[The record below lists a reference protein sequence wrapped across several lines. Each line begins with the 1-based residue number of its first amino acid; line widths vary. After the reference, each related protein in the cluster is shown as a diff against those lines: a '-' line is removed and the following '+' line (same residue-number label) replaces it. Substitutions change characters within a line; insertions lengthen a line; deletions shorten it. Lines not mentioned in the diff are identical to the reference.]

1 LSGPCCGGKFG
12 SKERP
17 NCCLLSAA
25 AFRRSG
31 DGTRR
36 TRRQF
41 SSKFERSEET
51 MKNLQGKWVLVTGAS
66 SGLGVEFAKLF
77 AERNAN
83 LVLVA
88 RRTGPM
94 EQLAEELRRA
104 QSVQLLV
111 IGMDLS
117 RPGAAAELKAQL
129 DARGIGIEVLVN
141 NAGFGMYGE
150 FLDQSVEKITEMMRL
165 NIMTLTELT
174 HIFGQEMANR
184 GHGQILLVASVLGY
198 QAVPGYAAYAA
209 SKGYVLL
216 LGEALHQELAPRG
229 VSVTT
234 VSPGRTATDFGAIA
248 GEKSSFLLNALTMKP
263 RVVAKTGLL
272 AAMRDK
278 ASVVP
283 GFLNKVN
290 VFTDRVMP
298 RSMQRIVFGKVM
310 AG

>member
-1 LSGPCCGGKFG
+1 
-12 SKERP
+12 
-17 NCCLLSAA
+17 
-25 AFRRSG
+25 
-31 DGTRR
+31 
-36 TRRQF
+36 
-41 SSKFERSEET
+41 

-174 HIFGQEMANR
+174 HIFGQ
-184 GHGQILLVASVLGY
+184 G
-198 QAVPGYAAYAA
+198 
-209 SKGYVLL
+209 
-216 LGEALHQELAPRG
+216 
-229 VSVTT
+229 
-234 VSPGRTATDFGAIA
+234 TA
-248 GEKSSFLLNALTMKP
+248 KSCSWRACWDIRRCP
-263 RVVAKTGLL
+263 D
-272 AAMRDK
+272 MR
-278 ASVVP
+278 P
-283 GFLNKVN
+283 
-290 VFTDRVMP
+290 MP
-298 RSMQRIVFGKVM
+298 RARGMCFSWARRSIKNWHLAVCR
-310 AG
+310 

>member
-1 LSGPCCGGKFG
+1 M
-12 SKERP
+12 E
-17 NCCLLSAA
+17 
-25 AFRRSG
+25 
-31 DGTRR
+31 
-36 TRRQF
+36 
-41 SSKFERSEET
+41 
-51 MKNLQGKWVLVTGAS
+51 NLHGKWALITGAS

-88 RRTGPM
+88 RRTEHM
-94 EQLAEELRRA
+94 EQLAEALRKE
-104 QSVQLLV
+104 QSVQALV

-117 RPGAAAELKAQL
+117 QPRAAAELKAQL

-141 NAGFGMYGE
+141 NAGFGLYGE

-165 NIMTLTELT
+165 NIMSLTELT
-174 HIFGQEMANR
+174 HVFGREMANR
-184 GHGQILLVASVLGY
+184 GHGRILLVASVLGY

-216 LGEALHQELAPRG
+216 LGEALHQELAARG

-234 VSPGRTATDFGAIA
+234 ISPGKTATAFGAIA
-248 GEKSSFLLNALTMKP
+248 GEKSSLLLKALTMKP
-263 RVVAKTGLL
+263 QAVAKTGVLSV
-272 AAMRDK
+272 MRDK

-283 GFLNKVN
+283 GFMNKVN
-290 VFTDRVMP
+290 VFMDRLMP
-298 RSMQRIVFGKVM
+298 RSMQRMVFGRVM

>member
-1 LSGPCCGGKFG
+1 MSKPTIGVLWGDFPWETPPGRLGK
-12 SKERP
+12 
-17 NCCLLSAA
+17 LLS
-25 AFRRSG
+25 
-31 DGTRR
+31 
-36 TRRQF
+36 
-41 SSKFERSEET
+41 
-51 MKNLQGKWVLVTGAS
+51 WGA
-66 SGLGVEFAKLF
+66 
-77 AERNAN
+77 
-83 LVLVA
+83 VA
-88 RRTGPM
+88 RNVTRALRMVGTVIPYVAPVAATLPA
-94 EQLAEELRRA
+94 EQRATLAA
-104 QSVQLLV
+104 
-111 IGMDLS
+111 
-117 RPGAAAELKAQL
+117 L

-141 NAGFGMYGE
+141 NAGFGVYGE

-184 GHGQILLVASVLGY
+184 GRGQILLVASVLGY
-198 QAVPGYAAYAA
+198 QAVPGYAAYGA

-234 VSPGRTATDFGAIA
+234 VSPGKTATAFGAIA
-248 GEKSSFLLNALTMKP
+248 GEKSSLLLKALTMKP
-263 RVVAKTGLL
+263 QVVAKTGLL

-290 VFTDRVMP
+290 VFTDRLMP
-298 RSMQRIVFGKVM
+298 RSIQRMVFGRVM

>member
-1 LSGPCCGGKFG
+1 MG
-12 SKERP
+12 
-17 NCCLLSAA
+17 
-25 AFRRSG
+25 
-31 DGTRR
+31 
-36 TRRQF
+36 
-41 SSKFERSEET
+41 
-51 MKNLQGKWVLVTGAS
+51 NLHGKWVLVTGAS
-66 SGLGVEFAKLF
+66 SGLGIEFARLF

-83 LVLVA
+83 LVLVS
-88 RRTGPM
+88 RRTEPM
-94 EQLAEELRRA
+94 QQLAEALRKE
-104 QSVQLLV
+104 QLVEVLV
-111 IGMDLS
+111 IAMDLS

-129 DARGIGIEVLVN
+129 DARGIGIEILVN
-141 NAGFGMYGE
+141 NAGFGVYGE

-184 GHGQILLVASVLGY
+184 GHGRILLVGSVLGY

-234 VSPGRTATDFGAIA
+234 VSPGKTATAFGDIA
-248 GEKSSFLLNALTMKP
+248 GEKSSSLLKALTMDP
-263 RVVAKTGLL
+263 QDVAKTGVL
-272 AAMRDK
+272 AAMRRK

-283 GFLNKVN
+283 GFFNKVN
-290 VFTDRVMP
+290 VFMDRLMP
-298 RSMQRIVFGKVM
+298 RSMQRTVFGRVM

>member
-1 LSGPCCGGKFG
+1 
-12 SKERP
+12 
-17 NCCLLSAA
+17 
-25 AFRRSG
+25 
-31 DGTRR
+31 
-36 TRRQF
+36 
-41 SSKFERSEET
+41 
-51 MKNLQGKWVLVTGAS
+51 MKNFDGKWVLVTGAS

-88 RRTGPM
+88 RRVEPM
-94 EQLAEELRRA
+94 EQLAQALRKE
-104 QSVQLLV
+104 QSVQVLV

-117 RPGAAAELKAQL
+117 QPGAATELKAQL
-129 DARGIGIEVLVN
+129 DARSIGIEVLVN
-141 NAGFGMYGE
+141 NAGFGVYGE
-150 FLDQSVEKITEMMRL
+150 FLDQPVQKITEMTRVNVMA
-165 NIMTLTELT
+165 LTELT
-174 HIFGQEMANR
+174 HVFGREMANR
-184 GHGQILLVASVLGY
+184 GRGQILLVASVLGY

-209 SKGYVLL
+209 SKAYVLL

-234 VSPGRTATDFGAIA
+234 VSPGTTATAFGAIA
-248 GEKSSFLLNALTMKP
+248 GEKSSLLLKALRMKP
-263 RVVAKTGLL
+263 QVVAKTAVS

-290 VFTDRVMP
+290 VFTGRLMP
-298 RSMQRIVFGKVM
+298 RAMQRTVFGKVM

>member
-1 LSGPCCGGKFG
+1 M
-12 SKERP
+12 E
-17 NCCLLSAA
+17 
-25 AFRRSG
+25 
-31 DGTRR
+31 
-36 TRRQF
+36 
-41 SSKFERSEET
+41 
-51 MKNLQGKWVLVTGAS
+51 NLHGKWALVTGAS

-88 RRTGPM
+88 RRTEHM
-94 EQLAEELRRA
+94 EQLAEALRKE
-104 QSVQLLV
+104 QSVQALV

-117 RPGAAAELKAQL
+117 QPRAAAELKAQL

-141 NAGFGMYGE
+141 NAGFGLYGE

-174 HIFGQEMANR
+174 HLFGREMANR
-184 GHGQILLVASVLGY
+184 GHGRILLVASVLGY

-216 LGEALHQELAPRG
+216 LGEALHQELAARG

-234 VSPGRTATDFGAIA
+234 ISPGKTATAFGAIA
-248 GEKSSFLLNALTMKP
+248 GEKSSLLLKALTMKP
-263 RVVAKTGLL
+263 QAVAKTGVLSV
-272 AAMRDK
+272 MRDK

-283 GFLNKVN
+283 GFMNKVN
-290 VFTDRVMP
+290 VFMDRLMP
-298 RSMQRIVFGKVM
+298 RSMQRMVFGRVM

>member
-1 LSGPCCGGKFG
+1 
-12 SKERP
+12 
-17 NCCLLSAA
+17 
-25 AFRRSG
+25 
-31 DGTRR
+31 
-36 TRRQF
+36 
-41 SSKFERSEET
+41 

-104 QSVQLLV
+104 QSVQHLV

-248 GEKSSFLLNALTMKP
+248 GEKSSLLLNALTMKP

>member
-1 LSGPCCGGKFG
+1 
-12 SKERP
+12 
-17 NCCLLSAA
+17 
-25 AFRRSG
+25 
-31 DGTRR
+31 
-36 TRRQF
+36 
-41 SSKFERSEET
+41 
-51 MKNLQGKWVLVTGAS
+51 MKNLHGKWALVTGAS
-66 SGLGVEFAKLF
+66 SGLGVEFAKLL
-77 AERNAN
+77 AERSAN

-94 EQLAEELRRA
+94 DQLAEGLREA
-104 QSVQLLV
+104 QSVQVLV

-117 RPGAAAELKAQL
+117 RPGAAAELKAEL
-129 DARGIGIEVLVN
+129 DARSIVVEVLVN
-141 NAGFGMYGE
+141 NAGFGVYGE
-150 FLDQSVEKITEMMRL
+150 FLDQSVEKITELMRL

-174 HIFGQEMANR
+174 HVFGQEMANR
-184 GHGQILLVASVLGY
+184 GRGRIVLVASVLGY

-234 VSPGRTATDFGAIA
+234 VSPGKTATAFGDIA
-248 GEKSSFLLNALTMKP
+248 GEKSSLLLKALTMKP
-263 RVVAKTGLL
+263 QVVAKTGVL

-290 VFTDRVMP
+290 VFTDRLMP
-298 RSMQRIVFGKVM
+298 RSMQRMVFGRVM